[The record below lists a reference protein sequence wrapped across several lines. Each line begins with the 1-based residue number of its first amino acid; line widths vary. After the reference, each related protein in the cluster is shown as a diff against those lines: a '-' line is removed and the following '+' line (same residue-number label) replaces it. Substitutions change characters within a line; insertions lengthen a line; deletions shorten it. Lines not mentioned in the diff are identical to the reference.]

1 MTNVQI
7 LFGYSPNIDYL
18 NKSKIIENLEEKLKH
33 EIEFEMNTG
42 RQGMLPSF
50 IGELIITNINNEYQM
65 TLLKSAYNF

>member
-1 MTNVQI
+1 MANVQI